1 MKYLISFLLFLSCS
15 SVEQPT
21 DYHITI
27 PPKYAYTEVRHG
39 NMLVYALTPGLRLG
53 CSCKLCKL
61 YGIAPY

>member
-27 PPKYAYTEVRHG
+27 PPKYAYTEARYG
-39 NMLVYALTPGLRLG
+39 NMLVYTVTPILKIS
-53 CSCKLCKL
+53 CSCRLCRL
-61 YGIAPY
+61 YGISPY